1 MGLQDVSA
9 ALSELFYNTGNRKSK
24 KCSSLFL
31 LFTFDFLLVFK
42 GERMLKAKDIMTKEV
57 ITVKPLTSLEDL
69 ARILIEHNISGV
81 PVVNDENDLTGIV
94 TENDLISKN
103 KRLHI
108 PTVMRL
114 FDAYIML
121 ESPATIE
128 KEIRRMAAVTVN
140 DIFIKDVVTVT
151 EEATAEEIATIMAE
165 KKVHLIPVVAGKKI
179 RGIIGKMDLIKGI
192 AR

>member
-1 MGLQDVSA
+1 
-9 ALSELFYNTGNRKSK
+9 
-24 KCSSLFL
+24 
-31 LFTFDFLLVFK
+31 
-42 GERMLKAKDIMTKEV
+42 MLKAKDIMTTNV
-57 ITVKPLTSLEDL
+57 ITVTPDTTIENL
-69 ARILIEHNISGV
+69 AHILIEHNISGV
-81 PVVNDENDLTGIV
+81 PVVNNEGDLIGIV

-140 DIFIKDVVTVT
+140 DILIRDVVTVS
-151 EEATAEEIATIMAE
+151 EETSLEEIATIMSE
-165 KKVHLIPVVAGKKI
+165 KDVYLVPVVDKGKI
-179 RGIIGKMDLIKGI
+179 LGIVGKADIIKGI
-192 AR
+192 SG

>member
-1 MGLQDVSA
+1 
-9 ALSELFYNTGNRKSK
+9 
-24 KCSSLFL
+24 
-31 LFTFDFLLVFK
+31 
-42 GERMLKAKDIMTKEV
+42 MLKAKDIMTKEV
-57 ITVKPLTSLEDL
+57 RTVKPFTTIEDL
-69 ARILIEHNISGV
+69 ARILIEHNVSGV
-81 PVVNDENDLTGIV
+81 PVVNDDGDLIGIV

-128 KEIRRMAAVTVN
+128 KEMRKMAAVTVN
-140 DIFIKDVVTVT
+140 DILIKDVIAVT
-151 EEATAEEIATIMAE
+151 EETTVEEIATIMAE
-165 KKVHLIPVVAGKKI
+165 KNVHLIPVVSGKKI
-179 RGIIGKMDLIKGI
+179 RGIIGKMDVIKGI